1 MNKLLA
7 AIGFFFIAAFLGI
20 LGWKVQE
27 PDLMAVIVLTLVLVA
42 FDFASSA
49 RDKKD

>member
-7 AIGFFFIAAFLGI
+7 AIAFFFIAAFLGI

-27 PDLMAVIVLTLVLVA
+27 PDLLAVIALTLVLVA
-42 FDFASSA
+42 FDFARSA

>member
-7 AIGFFFIAAFLGI
+7 AIAFFFIAAFLWI
-20 LGWKVQE
+20 LGSKVME
-27 PDLMAVIVLTLVLVA
+27 LDLILVIGLTLVLVA
-42 FDFASSA
+42 FDFARSA

>member
-7 AIGFFFIAAFLGI
+7 LIAFLLFAAFLGI
-20 LGWKVQE
+20 LAWKVPE
-27 PDLMAVIVLTLVLVA
+27 PDLLMVIALTLGLVA
-42 FDFASSA
+42 FDFLRSA